1 MDYKA
6 KYIYYDSFQL
16 KQFPYPSFLK
26 DDFIKIIMF
35 VVKEEVQ
42 KKFKVFK
49 IKKEKIIEITN
60 KLYEQI
66 HNKAYQKWKSINLSF
81 KWLI

>member
-1 MDYKA
+1 
-6 KYIYYDSFQL
+6 
-16 KQFPYPSFLK
+16 
-26 DDFIKIIMF
+26 MF

-60 KLYEQI
+60 KLQNKYIIKQI
-66 HNKAYQKWKSINLSF
+66 KNENPLIFLLNDSFNLREE
-81 KWLI
+81 

>member
-1 MDYKA
+1 
-6 KYIYYDSFQL
+6 
-16 KQFPYPSFLK
+16 
-26 DDFIKIIMF
+26 MF

-60 KLYEQI
+60 KLYELI
-66 HNKAYQKWKSINLSF
+66 HNKAYQK
-81 KWLI
+81 